1 MRMLA
6 AMTLLI
12 GKVVRRLH
20 MLWLM
25 PLFRSHGRS
34 FRFDPRGV
42 YTYGTISVGDN
53 VNLGMGATMIAA
65 LSEIMIGS
73 NVIFGPEVMVI
84 GGGHNMETV
93 GLPMASVHEKRPG
106 DDLGVVFEDD
116 IWVGA
121 RAIIL
126 RGVTVG
132 RGSVIG
138 AGAVVTSDVPRYA
151 IVVGCPARV
160 LRFRWPIETILEHE
174 AKLYP
179 PEARTP
185 RERLEADRAR
195 SAPAVK

>member
-1 MRMLA
+1 MRAMA
-6 AMTLLI
+6 ALTLLVC
-12 GKVVRRLH
+12 KAVRRLH

-25 PLFRSHGRS
+25 PLFRAHGKR

-42 YTYGTISVGDN
+42 YTYDTITVGDN

-65 LSEIMIGS
+65 LSEIKIGN
-73 NVIFGPEVMVI
+73 NVMFGPEVMVI

-93 GLPMASVHEKRPG
+93 GLPMAAVRDKRPG
-106 DDLGVVFEDD
+106 DDLGVVIEDD
-116 IWVGA
+116 IWIGA

-151 IVVGCPARV
+151 IVAGCPARV
-160 LRFRWPIETILEHE
+160 LRFRWPVETILEHE
-174 AKLYP
+174 EKLYP
-179 PEARTP
+179 PQDRTS
-185 RERLEADRAR
+185 RERLEADRDR
-195 SAPAVK
+195 HRR